1 MKANYGYMDGSGE
14 FYITIDTDLCIECEE
29 HGCVIGCPVG
39 SFEII
44 TDDYD
49 DEVAAIKE
57 DHRKKVKYDCAPCKP
72 VSDRPELPCVAACT
86 PGAVTHS
93 W

>member
-1 MKANYGYMDGSGE
+1 VKANYGYMDGSGE
-14 FYITIDTDLCIECEE
+14 FFITIDTDLCLDCTD
-29 HGCVIGCPVG
+29 HSCVSACPVG
-39 SFEII
+39 LFEII
-44 TDDYD
+44 VDDYD

-57 DHRKKVKYDCAPCKP
+57 EHRKKLKYDCAPCKP
-72 VSDRPELPCVAACT
+72 VSDRPPLPCVDACA

>member
-14 FYITIDTDLCIECEE
+14 FFITIDTDHCIECSH
-29 HGCVIGCPVG
+29 HGCVDACPVG
-39 SFEII
+39 VFEII
-44 TDDYD
+44 VDDYD

-57 DHRKKVKYDCAPCKP
+57 DERKKLKYDCAPCKP
-72 VSDRPELPCVAACT
+72 VSGREPLPCVVACT
-86 PGAVTHS
+86 PGAISHS

>member
-14 FYITIDTDLCIECEE
+14 FFITIDTDLCIECADR
-29 HGCVIGCPVG
+29 GCVGACPVG
-39 SFEII
+39 LFEII
-44 TDDYD
+44 VDDYD

-57 DHRKKVKYDCAPCKP
+57 EHRKKIKYDCAPCKP
-72 VSDRPELPCVAACT
+72 VTDRPTLPCIAGCT

>member
-14 FYITIDTDLCIECEE
+14 YFITIDTDFCIDCSNRS
-29 HGCVIGCPVG
+29 CVDACPEG
-39 SFEII
+39 MFEII

-57 DHRKKVKYDCAPCKP
+57 DRRKKIKYDCNACKP
-72 VSDRPELPCVAACT
+72 VSDRPPLPCVEACT
-86 PGAVTHS
+86 PGAITHS

>member
-14 FYITIDTDLCIECEE
+14 YFITIDTDFCIECP
-29 HGCVIGCPVG
+29 HHACVNACPKG
-39 SFEII
+39 MFEII

-49 DEVAAIKE
+49 DEVAQIKE
-57 DHRKKVKYDCAPCKP
+57 EFRKKLKYDCADCKP
-72 VSDRPELPCVAACT
+72 VTGRPPLPCMIACT
-86 PGAVTHS
+86 SGAIVHS

>member
-14 FYITIDTDLCIECEE
+14 YYITIDTDFCLKCAR
-29 HGCVIGCPVG
+29 HDCVDACPAG
-39 SFEII
+39 LFEIVV
-44 TDDYD
+44 DDYD

-57 DHRKKVKYDCAPCKP
+57 EHRKKLKYDCSTCKP
-72 VSDRPELPCVAACT
+72 VSDRPPLPCVAACAV
-86 PGAVTHS
+86 GAITHS

>member
-1 MKANYGYMDGSGE
+1 VKANYGYMDGSGE
-14 FYITIDTDLCIECEE
+14 FYITIDTDLCIECTD
-29 HGCVIGCPVG
+29 HGCVDACPTG
-39 SFEII
+39 LFEII
-44 TDDYD
+44 VDDYD

-57 DHRKKVKYDCAPCKP
+57 EHRKKIKYECGPCKP
-72 VSDRPELPCVAACT
+72 VTDRPPLPCVAACT